1 MMLIKIEKDLL
12 HLKVH
17 TASGRFTDLLT
28 EIDMHFHFVSR
39 PDQGNRKS
47 NSPETSF
54 PSFYSRINNYIFHR
68 MRNHCK
74 LSESYYPTM
83 NLNHQNLHFER

>member
-54 PSFYSRINNYIFHR
+54 PSFYSRINNYIF
-68 MRNHCK
+68 
-74 LSESYYPTM
+74 LSIECVIIANQASLIIP
-83 NLNHQNLHFER
+83 Q